1 MRSQITP
8 FDLCV
13 ANRESGQPGSYSYST
28 INWHYN
34 GDYEGAYNWTN
45 STWLAEGGGRYARHA
60 YDATP
65 LEQTRIFNEHA
76 NSRDWPVTVP
86 ACGG

>member
-1 MRSQITP
+1 MTITV

-13 ANRESGQPGSYSYST
+13 ANRESGSPGSTSFAT
-28 INWHYN
+28 INWRYS
-34 GDYEGAYNWTN
+34 GEYEGAYNWVN
-45 STWLAEGGGRYARHA
+45 STWLAEGGGRFARHA
-60 YDATP
+60 YEATP
-65 LEQTRIFNEHA
+65 AEQSQVFNEHE